1 MLAASKKIGRLLVL
15 LLTTYPLLAEAG
27 GRRAGSG
34 RRCLSAL
41 VEPPTIGQCTN
52 LFIKAVEYRACVSN
66 ESEVQAKATAAR
78 TKLSVSDL
86 SVYVNLAQS
95 FLNQQCR
102 LIWQNWVT
110 PPYFVYTCY
119 GGTKNLQPCNG
130 PEDHFTCTLGTCIQ
144 LQQNP
149 NWPVN
154 WWNMIQT
161 SQFGGI
167 PTTLYNTRQWYCPS
181 QLEYELGT
189 VSLGSVTETVYAPS
203 SNPWILSECDLVDR
217 FGLPLPNADAQ
228 CENVTDTN
236 PVKDQCCGYCV
247 LNNAH
252 LMRMWNCT
260 ALGDLAHDPVGLNAL
275 AQYCRLG
282 GCKETR
288 PCLGSPVKMGDPKT
302 LLNPLSYAVQ
312 CDQLNS
318 GCQDQV

>member
-1 MLAASKKIGRLLVL
+1 
-15 LLTTYPLLAEAG
+15 
-27 GRRAGSG
+27 
-34 RRCLSAL
+34 
-41 VEPPTIGQCTN
+41 
-52 LFIKAVEYRACVSN
+52 
-66 ESEVQAKATAAR
+66 
-78 TKLSVSDL
+78 
-86 SVYVNLAQS
+86 
-95 FLNQQCR
+95 
-102 LIWQNWVT
+102 
-110 PPYFVYTCY
+110 
-119 GGTKNLQPCNG
+119 
-130 PEDHFTCTLGTCIQ
+130 
-144 LQQNP
+144 
-149 NWPVN
+149 
-154 WWNMIQT
+154 MIQT